1 MATIR
6 QHLAGHRWHV
16 LGCAFAVVLVLGG
29 IAAGVSALA
38 VVGGLMCV
46 AMMAGMIWMMV
57 SMSKQR

>member
-1 MATIR
+1 M
-6 QHLAGHRWHV
+6 
-16 LGCAFAVVLVLGG
+16 LGCVFAVVLVLGG
-29 IAAGVSALA
+29 ITAGVSALA

>member
-1 MATIR
+1 M
-6 QHLAGHRWHV
+6 